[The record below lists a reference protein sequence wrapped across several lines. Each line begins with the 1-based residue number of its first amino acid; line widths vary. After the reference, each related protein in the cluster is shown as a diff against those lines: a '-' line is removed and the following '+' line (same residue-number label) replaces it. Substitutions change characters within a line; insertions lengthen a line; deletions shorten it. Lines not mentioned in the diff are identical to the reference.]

1 MDISTRVQQL
11 APDLVRVRRDLHAHA
26 ESGWTEFRTAALVVQ
41 RLSALGYEVRYGPE
55 VLSPDHMAGLP
66 PREEL
71 DRHLERAV
79 AQGADPEVVRRMAGG
94 FTAVVGVLRCG
105 EGPTVAL
112 RFDMDA
118 LDVTET
124 DDPGHRPNREG
135 FASRNPGA
143 MHACGHDGHTAI
155 GLGVAAVLADLKEQL
170 RGTVKLLF
178 QPAEEGVR
186 GARAMVEAGVCDDVD
201 YLLGAHLGF
210 AATEVGTVIAG
221 AGGFLATSK
230 LDAVF
235 TGVPSHAGAAPEAG
249 RNALLAA
256 AAASLNLHAIARHSK
271 GASRINVGVLQA
283 GSGRN
288 VIPARAVMK
297 LETRGETTA
306 IDAYMRD
313 EAERIIRAAAA
324 MHGVQ
329 VEILPMGSAAGGASD
344 PDLAEVVARAAAET
358 PSVTRILPAGDLG
371 GSEDFAW
378 MMDRVQRR
386 GGKAV
391 YMMIGTQIA
400 APHHDS
406 RFDFDE
412 RALPIGVEVMAR
424 AVLRLA
430 GGGIPQNSRKR

>member
-1 MDISTRVQQL
+1 MDLSTRVQQL
-11 APDLVRVRRDLHAHA
+11 APELVRIRRDLHAHA
-26 ESGWTEFRTAALVVQ
+26 ESGWTEFRTAALVVE
-41 RLSALGYEVRYGPE
+41 RLTALGYEVRFGPE
-55 VLSPDHMAGLP
+55 VLSRDHMAGLP
-66 PREEL
+66 PQAEL
-71 DRHLERAV
+71 DRHLERAI
-79 AQGADPEVVRRMAGG
+79 AQGAHPDIARRMAGG
-94 FTAVVGVLRCG
+94 CTGVVGILRCG
-105 EGPTVAL
+105 EGPTTAL

-118 LDVTET
+118 LDVTESA
-124 DDPGHRPNREG
+124 DPDHRPNREG

-155 GLGVAAVLADLKEQL
+155 GLGVAAVLAGLRDQL
-170 RGTVKLLF
+170 CGTVKLLF

-210 AATEVGTVIAG
+210 AAEEVGTVVAG

-249 RNALLAA
+249 RNALLASATA
-256 AAASLNLHAIARHSK
+256 ALNLHAIARHSG

-288 VIPARAVMK
+288 VVPAHAIMK
-297 LETRGETTA
+297 LETRGETTE
-306 IDAYMRD
+306 IDAYMRAA
-313 EAERIIRAAAA
+313 AERILRAAAA
-324 MHGVQ
+324 MWDVKL
-329 VEILPMGSAAGGASD
+329 EIRPMGSAAGGRSD
-344 PDLAEVVARAAAET
+344 PELAAVVAQAASET
-358 PSVTRILPAGDLG
+358 PAVTRILPTGDLG

-386 GGKAV
+386 GGKAA
-391 YMMIGTQIA
+391 YMLIGTALA

-412 RALPIGVEVMAR
+412 RALPIGVEVMVR
-424 AVLRLA
+424 TVLRLN
-430 GGGIPQNSRKR
+430 GTT

>member
-11 APDLVRVRRDLHAHA
+11 EPELVKMRRDLHAHA
-26 ESGWTEFRTAALVVQ
+26 ESGWTEFRTATLVVE
-41 RLSALGYEVRYGPE
+41 RLTALGYEVKYGPE
-55 VLSPDHMAGLP
+55 VHNPEHMAGLP
-66 PREEL
+66 SRADL
-71 DRHLERAV
+71 DRHLERAI
-79 AQGADPEVVRRMAGG
+79 AQGANPEIARKMAGG
-94 FTAVVGVLRCG
+94 YTGVVGILRCG
-105 EGPTVAL
+105 EGPTIAL

-118 LDVTET
+118 LDITEST
-124 DDPGHRPNREG
+124 DADHRPQQEG
-135 FASRNPGA
+135 FASKNAGA

-155 GLGVAAVLADLKEQL
+155 GLGVATLLAEMKDQL
-170 RGTVKLLF
+170 RGTIKLLF

-210 AATEVGTVIAG
+210 SAREVGTIITG

-230 LDAVF
+230 MDAIF

-256 AAASLNLHAIARHSK
+256 AAAALNLHAIARHSA

-288 VIPARAVMK
+288 VTPAQAIMK
-297 LETRGETTA
+297 LETRGETTE
-306 IDAYMRD
+306 IDAYMK
-313 EAERIIRAAAA
+313 ENAERIIRAAAD
-324 MHGVQ
+324 MYDVK
-329 VEILPMGSAAGGASD
+329 VEIKPMGSAAGGTSD
-344 PDLAEVVARAAAET
+344 PELAEIIGQAAAET
-358 PSVTRILPAGDLG
+358 AGVTKIQPTGDLG

-378 MMDRVQRR
+378 MMDRVQKR
-386 GGKAV
+386 GGKAA
-391 YMMIGTQIA
+391 YMMIGSKIA

-412 RALPIGVEVMAR
+412 RALPIGVELMAR
-424 AVLRLA
+424 TVLRLA
-430 GGGIPQNSRKR
+430 RA